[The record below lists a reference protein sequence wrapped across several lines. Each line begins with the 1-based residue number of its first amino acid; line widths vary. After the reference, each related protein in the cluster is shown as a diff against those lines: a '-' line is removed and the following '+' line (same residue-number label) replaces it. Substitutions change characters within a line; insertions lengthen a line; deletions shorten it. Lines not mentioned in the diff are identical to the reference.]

1 MLIKLSDWSVQ
12 WLSVSASQSPKY
24 YVQWRIQDFPEV
36 GPPTSKLVLFYKFY
50 INATRA
56 TCYFYFMAGVQ
67 SCMNGKDTRFNG
79 LFIVGISNN
88 HDCRKLH
95 ENERILTPSLGGG
108 RPCPP
113 DQPMMYIYWSFLPQ
127 IVFYLFTCFKANL
140 IQKRFSKYHQLNN
153 YNYSGGSRIFQMG
166 GRCFVANG
174 GAHIL
179 FSGKKCMKLK
189 EIGLKWGGARLLAPC
204 YSKITIFL
212 WIILNSIMKT
222 SYFTYLRIF
231 WDILYK
237 IIF

>member
-1 MLIKLSDWSVQ
+1 MWEGKRLLWNYFFFKMAATTLWRSRAWQSANTCRLSYASFPSVLRIPTPPSCPYVPKKDILGTGSTAQFGFERRHLEFDKLMKGCFTVVFHQFTSFERSEHWSY
-12 WLSVSASQSPKY
+12 W
-24 YVQWRIQDFPEV
+24 E
-36 GPPTSKLVLFYKFY
+36 
-50 INATRA
+50 
-56 TCYFYFMAGVQ
+56 
-67 SCMNGKDTRFNG
+67 
-79 LFIVGISNN
+79 
-88 HDCRKLH
+88 
-95 ENERILTPSLGGG
+95 
-108 RPCPP
+108 
-113 DQPMMYIYWSFLPQ
+113 WSFS
-127 IVFYLFTCFKANL
+127 IKV
-140 IQKRFSKYHQLNN
+140 
-153 YNYSGGSRIFQMG
+153 SGGSRIFQMG

>member
-1 MLIKLSDWSVQ
+1 MAFPGGGGVVCLG
-12 WLSVSASQSPKY
+12 VSSWGVSGQGGVCPGGVCIPACTGQGGVYPSMHWAGGCSSPREQNSWHTLVKTLPFCNYIANGNKSQ
-24 YVQWRIQDFPEV
+24 
-36 GPPTSKLVLFYKFY
+36 
-50 INATRA
+50 
-56 TCYFYFMAGVQ
+56 
-67 SCMNGKDTRFNG
+67 
-79 LFIVGISNN
+79 FIVGDVCSDKDSCMKGIY
-88 HDCRKLH
+88 CQQTAT
-95 ENERILTPSLGGG
+95 I
-108 RPCPP
+108 
-113 DQPMMYIYWSFLPQ
+113 YIPNVRYVYRWQTVSFFVTLPWSRF
-127 IVFYLFTCFKANL
+127 VFYSDTSRL
-140 IQKRFSKYHQLNN
+140 
-153 YNYSGGSRIFQMG
+153 SGGSRIFQMG

>member
-1 MLIKLSDWSVQ
+1 MGTARGSSRPREGGLPQCMLEYPPGVGLETPPRCGPGDPPGLGVGLETPLARPLTLNFP
-12 WLSVSASQSPKY
+12 LSVGLETPPGHWQGMLGYHHPWRPAARHAGIPPAMHAGIPPPMWTEWQTCVKTSPSQTSFAGWITSKFKTERAEPM
-24 YVQWRIQDFPEV
+24 QWRIQDFP
-36 GPPTSKLVLFYKFY
+36 
-50 INATRA
+50 
-56 TCYFYFMAGVQ
+56 
-67 SCMNGKDTRFNG
+67 NGG
-79 LFIVGISNN
+79 
-88 HDCRKLH
+88 H
-95 ENERILTPSLGGG
+95 
-108 RPCPP
+108 
-113 DQPMMYIYWSFLPQ
+113 
-127 IVFYLFTCFKANL
+127 
-140 IQKRFSKYHQLNN
+140 
-153 YNYSGGSRIFQMG
+153 
-166 GRCFVANG
+166 CFVANG